1 MSGIAGRNSLKNMAD
16 HSFDKIDWKE
26 GEDSRE
32 IRRPFTVKIEESVA
46 RAFIAAV
53 KSRGLFVRE
62 TMVKLMRE
70 FAEYGV
76 LKEELKNEQREGTG
90 EVSTGSS
97 DSHVSDGGPVSH
109 SD

>member
-1 MSGIAGRNSLKNMAD
+1 MDD
-16 HSFDKIDWKE
+16 HSFDKIDWKAA
-26 GEDSRE
+26 EDSKE

-76 LKEELKNEQREGTG
+76 LKEELKDEQRKGTG
-90 EVSTGSS
+90 EVPTGSS
-97 DSHVSDGGPVSH
+97 DPDSSDGGSVGNSY
-109 SD
+109 